1 MMFKTEIDHT
11 KLQNKQVI
19 SEAINSLE
27 IINYETV
34 SELIPRLFTEG
45 KLAFKTSAYKAEHL
59 NPDMGIARHLIYE
72 HNDPDNPFSIW
83 IFVLLRKQKTSIHDH
98 KYKGTVT
105 VLEGPVTE
113 KFYLPTGENTAALSK
128 SIEREQF
135 HTNSDDLKSTFVH
148 QLKCRKTSNTGISM
162 TLHIYNMRAYQCLD
176 VENRNLNVIYSKD
189 KTTQA
194 TYESTDEENSNQI
207 ENSSSSLSFN

>member
-11 KLQNKQVI
+11 KLHNKQVI

-34 SELIPRLFTEG
+34 SEVIPRLLTEG
-45 KLAFKTSAYKAEHL
+45 KLAFNTSAYKPENL
-59 NPDMGIARHLIYE
+59 TLDMGIARHLIYE
-72 HNDPDNPFSIW
+72 HNDPDDPFSIW
-83 IFVLLRKQKTSIHDH
+83 VFVLLRTQKTSIHDH

-113 KFYLPTGENTAALSK
+113 KFYLPTGENTAAFSK

-135 HTNSDDLKSTFVH
+135 NTNSDDLRSTFVH
-148 QLKCRKTSNTGISM
+148 QLKCRKTSSTGISM

-176 VENRNLNVIYSKD
+176 IENRNLNVIYIKD
-189 KTTQA
+189 KTKQA
-194 TYESTDEENSNQI
+194 TYESTDEKNSNQI
-207 ENSSSSLSFN
+207 ENSSSSLSL